1 MNGNIRLSDQ
11 LCAQDILSSQ
21 KFLSSLYC
29 TALLEASNLELRR
42 DLMEIQ
48 RQEQDAEFRAFSCM
62 NQKGWYRTSPADMR
76 MINEARAQAQ
86 QISSQI
92 GFGYRQEAAAP
103 SGYAPGY
110 PAGTGPGAGMAGGGY
125 GYQAGPGPYGGGF
138 GYHGGPQ
145 YGAGHTGYQTT
156 PGGHTPQAGGGPGYT
171 STPSFETSRELSGMR
186 FDERGDSRRDDRRT
200 SVVAQGDTRI
210 EERTA
215 SPEMSA
221 KEFGSAFERSAGFE
235 ERTGFPGGT
244 SGQGRRA

>member
-29 TALLEASNLELRR
+29 AALLEASNPDLRR

-48 RQEQDAEFRAFSCM
+48 RQEQDAAFRAFSCM

-86 QISSQI
+86 QIASQT
-92 GFGYRQEAAAP
+92 GFGYRQEAPAP
-103 SGYAPGY
+103 TGFT
-110 PAGTGPGAGMAGGGY
+110 AGFPTGTAPGAGIGY
-125 GYQAGPGPYGGGF
+125 GYQAGPAPYGGGP
-138 GYHGGPQ
+138 GYQSSSP
-145 YGAGHTGYQTT
+145 YGAGHTGYQAA
-156 PGGHTPQAGGGPGYT
+156 PGSHGFQAGGSPGYP
-171 STPSFETSRELSGMR
+171 STHSFETSRELSGMR
-186 FDERGDSRRDDRRT
+186 FEGGRENRRDDDRRL
-200 SVVAQGDTRI
+200 SAVAQGDTRM
-210 EERTA
+210 EERRGL
-215 SPEMSA
+215 PEMGG
-221 KEFGSAFERSAGFE
+221 KEFGSAFEKSAGLE